1 MDEKS
6 PCGAVCAALCLLLV
20 SCGSGEDPTEA
31 ANEFLRRLN
40 AGEYESAYAMLT
52 EEAMENISE
61 EEFVEKYGNI
71 FSGLGIT
78 DILLSE
84 ASSSE
89 TPLYTTYQY
98 IATYVTA
105 EYGDITKQ
113 FSMNLT
119 LLDGEWRV
127 EWTPA
132 LIFPE
137 MTWGTACTPGC

>member
-1 MDEKS
+1 MF
-6 PCGAVCAALCLLLV
+6 AARFLRQRRR
-20 SCGSGEDPTEA
+20 PTEA

-132 LIFPE
+132 LIFPK
-137 MTWGTACTPGC
+137 